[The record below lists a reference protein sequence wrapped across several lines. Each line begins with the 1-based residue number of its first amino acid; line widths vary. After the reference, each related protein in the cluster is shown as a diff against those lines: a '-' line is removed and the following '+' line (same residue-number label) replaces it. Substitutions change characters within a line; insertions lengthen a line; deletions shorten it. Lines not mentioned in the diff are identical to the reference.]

1 MALIQEK
8 KGGPHT
14 KDEKM
19 KRQNEVYKLHFEHSY
34 SAVKISDMMKIN
46 RNTINSDINYWY
58 SSLADEW
65 STYDIDS
72 WYMKQIHRLESQR
85 SRLFKELEKAENV
98 PTRLSVEKMILDIDI
113 KTINLV
119 AKSIV
124 SENFMQGYVIAMNN
138 KC

>member
-1 MALIQEK
+1 
-8 KGGPHT
+8 
-14 KDEKM
+14 
-19 KRQNEVYKLHFEHSY
+19 
-34 SAVKISDMMKIN
+34 
-46 RNTINSDINYWY
+46 
-58 SSLADEW
+58 
-65 STYDIDS
+65 
-72 WYMKQIHRLESQR
+72 MKQIHRLESQR